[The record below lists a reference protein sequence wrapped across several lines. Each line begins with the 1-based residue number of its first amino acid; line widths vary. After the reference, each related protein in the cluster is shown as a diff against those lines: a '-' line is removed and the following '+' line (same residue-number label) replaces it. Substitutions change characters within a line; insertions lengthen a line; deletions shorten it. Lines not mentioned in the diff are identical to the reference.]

1 MYHKGY
7 TGFAQA
13 DYPETKLI
21 YGRDDDTPI
30 NNPAFRNL
38 TENLF
43 ANLADCLIALQ
54 GD

>member
-7 TGFAQA
+7 NGFPQA

-21 YGRDDDTPI
+21 YGRDDTPI
-30 NNPAFRNL
+30 NNPAFRHL

-43 ANLADCLIALQ
+43 AHLADCLAALEA
-54 GD
+54 D